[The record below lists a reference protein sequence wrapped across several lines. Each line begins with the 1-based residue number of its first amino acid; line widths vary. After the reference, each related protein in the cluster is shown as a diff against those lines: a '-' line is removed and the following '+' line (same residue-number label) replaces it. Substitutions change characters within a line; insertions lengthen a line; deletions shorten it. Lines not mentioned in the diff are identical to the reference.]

1 MPQLNTDIQDHI
13 ALVTITNPPRGYM
26 NNETVQELIAAQK
39 ELDANDDVRVVVFTG
54 GVPGVFIRHYDVGE
68 ILVYQEIARKA
79 AAESNTDPAPEPAV
93 QAFYNVIDFWRK
105 PTIAAINGF
114 CQGGG
119 FEFALSCDI
128 RVAQDGDYRI
138 GLPES
143 NIGIFP
149 GAGGTQRLTRHI
161 GVSRALEMIL
171 RGRTVGP
178 REAAD
183 VGMIHE
189 VAPGSNVLDRAM
201 VIARD
206 LASKTPASLKI
217 IKELIKPA
225 PDRTLAEGL
234 KMEYEGFAALIRDDD
249 DSKQMMEAFL
259 AQGEDINK
267 VRL

>member
-1 MPQLNTDIQDHI
+1 MPQLTTEIQNNI

-68 ILVYQEIARKA
+68 IRAYQEIARKA
-79 AAESNTDPAPEPAV
+79 AAEGNTAPATEPAV
-93 QAFYNVIDFWRK
+93 QAFFNIIDFWRK

-119 FEFALSCDI
+119 FEFALACDI
-128 RVAQDGDYRI
+128 RVAEDGDYQI

-143 NIGIFP
+143 NVGIFP

-161 GVSRALEMIL
+161 GVSRALELIL
-171 RGRTVGP
+171 RGRTVQP
-178 REAAD
+178 REAAE

-189 VAPGSNVLDRAM
+189 VAPGTAVDQAM
-201 VIARD
+201 VIAED

-217 IKELIKPA
+217 IKELVKPA
-225 PDRTLAEGL
+225 PYRALEEGL
-234 KMEYEGFAALIRDDD
+234 KMEYEGFAALIRDDEG
-249 DSKQMMEAFL
+249 SKQMMDAFL
-259 AQGEDINK
+259 AQGEDINNVK
-267 VRL
+267 G